1 MSVRHAV
8 IAFALL
14 TCAHSAQA
22 HGIAGNRFFV
32 GTLTFDDP
40 AVADEAILPG
50 YSGLYHPAE
59 GGNILDNRINWSFVR
74 LLTPTCKFQSTA
86 AGYTATGP
94 LRRPLGSTRQTS
106 ELRARFSETMS
117 TKLSFRR
124 A

>member
-50 YSGLYHPAE
+50 YSGLDHPAE
-59 GGNILDNRINWSFVR
+59 GGNVLDNRINWSF
-74 LLTPTCKFQSTA
+74 KFQSTA

-106 ELRARFSETMS
+106 ELRARFQ
-117 TKLSFRR
+117 KQ
-124 A
+124 